1 MLLRFQVDSANVE
14 TEYVPAEVPGEIQV
28 GDVVSDT
35 VRLTWQV
42 PDGEVT
48 HYEISYQWAAQ
59 AFSFVSKILRKN
71 FSCYVVCVKRTRGVF
86 RVLVNMWPL
95 WRWTSQDI
103 VAHHSSNIE
112 IVDSIVTSLDWFTG
126 KWLRAS
132 GHVLFFHLMRG

>member
-48 HYEISYQWAAQ
+48 HYEISYQ
-59 AFSFVSKILRKN
+59 
-71 FSCYVVCVKRTRGVF
+71 
-86 RVLVNMWPL
+86 
-95 WRWTSQDI
+95 
-103 VAHHSSNIE
+103 
-112 IVDSIVTSLDWFTG
+112 
-126 KWLRAS
+126 
-132 GHVLFFHLMRG
+132 